1 MSAQFDQA
9 SSAPIVQFNT
19 ESTTTPKGHINDVG
33 YVLFRRSILI
43 ECQGR
48 RWDHHNNTPIFDFN
62 ELTEEFVCEKVL
74 ENGFIATETPP
85 ITVVIMSCLNNIF
98 LNSTIDKSNGD
109 PYAPLARAQHLSQFK
124 AALFDKF
131 RPLSYLGLYRGL
143 KLRASALC
151 IKVAVDRSLGRGSNS
166 ASLIV

>member
-48 RWDHHNNTPIFDFN
+48 R
-62 ELTEEFVCEKVL
+62 
-74 ENGFIATETPP
+74 
-85 ITVVIMSCLNNIF
+85 
-98 LNSTIDKSNGD
+98 
-109 PYAPLARAQHLSQFK
+109 
-124 AALFDKF
+124 
-131 RPLSYLGLYRGL
+131 
-143 KLRASALC
+143 
-151 IKVAVDRSLGRGSNS
+151 
-166 ASLIV
+166 